1 MNGHSELVS
10 ESLIEH
16 IESFVKIEP
25 LKQVQGN
32 NAPFVWLEI
41 LNSKKI
47 MCLQSSHKF
56 SKLSE

>member
-10 ESLIEH
+10 ESLIKH
-16 IESFVKIEP
+16 IVSFVKLET
-25 LKQVQGN
+25 LKRVQGD

-47 MCLQSSHKF
+47 MCSQNSHKF